1 MWEQSA
7 AHLSDVQATRSDRRE
22 QAGAWDR
29 VRLNLTEVSIV
40 LLLTWQGLQQGLQ
53 PGLHAPRNC
62 HGTGSTQH
70 AYNHAYTTCYSLH
83 DRAQNN
89 PHFYKTLLSREFFV
103 QWT

>member
-29 VRLNLTEVSIV
+29 VRLNLTEMSIV

-53 PGLHAPRNC
+53 PGLHGTATARPR
-62 HGTGSTQH
+62 GPRSTLITMLTRH
-70 AYNHAYTTCYSLH
+70 VTAYTTGP
-83 DRAQNN
+83 NN
-89 PHFYKTLLSREFFV
+89 PH
-103 QWT
+103 